1 MHERTR
7 FGRWGERA
15 AAAYLRHQGYIIEA
29 QNYSSSHG
37 KLDLVA
43 RKGHLLVFVEV
54 KSRRTDV
61 YGRPRD
67 AVTEGKASHIRET
80 AYDYL
85 QDHKR
90 PGDRIRYDVIEIMM
104 LFGHFQLNHLENYL

>member
-37 KLDLVA
+37 ELDLVA

-54 KSRRTDV
+54 KSRRTDL

-67 AVTEGKASHIRET
+67 AVTEEKA
-80 AYDYL
+80 A
-85 QDHKR
+85 
-90 PGDRIRYDVIEIMM
+90 RIGGTPMSICRTINAPATGSAMTS
-104 LFGHFQLNHLENYL
+104 LKS

>member
-37 KLDLVA
+37 ELDLVA

-54 KSRRTDV
+54 KTAELTFMADPAMPLRRKK
-61 YGRPRD
+61 PL
-67 AVTEGKASHIRET
+67 ASGKPPMSICRTINAPATGSAMT
-80 AYDYL
+80 SL
-85 QDHKR
+85 KS
-90 PGDRIRYDVIEIMM
+90 
-104 LFGHFQLNHLENYL
+104 